1 MSLRVNTNIFSMTA
15 QKNLANHSNQRQ
27 SSFARLSSGLRS
39 VSAADDP
46 AGLGISERMRSQIR
60 SLEMAQRNAQDGVS
74 LVQTAEGALSEVN
87 SNLVR
92 MRELAIESANGTL
105 STADR
110 TSLNAEFTEL
120 LAELN
125 RIATTTTF
133 NGTTLL
139 ETAGNTIAIQTGV
152 NSGDTINITLDDAQT
167 AALGISTL
175 TVTTETVSSAA
186 LSALDSA
193 IDSVVAVRGQ
203 LGASQNRM
211 TSAMRSIAT
220 SVENL
225 AAAESRIRD
234 VDVAHETARLTQNQ
248 ILQQAS
254 ATILAQANTQPQIA
268 LSLLQG

>member
-1 MSLRVNTNIFSMTA
+1 MSLLVNTNIFSMTA
-15 QKNLANHSNQRQ
+15 QKNLANHSNQLQ
-27 SSFARLSSGLRS
+27 SSFARLSSGLRI

-46 AGLGISERMRSQIR
+46 AGLGISERMRSEIR
-60 SLEMAQRNAQDGVS
+60 SLKMAQRNAQDGVS

-105 STADR
+105 NTADR

-120 LAELN
+120 VAEID
-125 RIATTTTF
+125 RIAVTTAF
-133 NGTTLL
+133 NGITLL
-139 ETAGNTIAIQTGV
+139 DGLSPPIDIQTGADAGQV
-152 NSGDTINITLDDAQT
+152 ITVTLGGSTDGDLGIDVLDVTDVANAS
-167 AALGISTL
+167 AALG
-175 TVTTETVSSAA
+175 V
-186 LSALDSA
+186 
-193 IDSVVAVRGQ
+193 IDIAVNTVVALRGQ

-211 TSAMRSIAT
+211 SSAMRSIAT

-234 VDVAHETARLTQNQ
+234 VDVAQETATLTRNQ

-254 ATILAQANTQPQIA
+254 ASILAQANQQPQIA